1 MTFRIDPAWPFRVF
15 LDRLYDHY
23 RGSGVQSTGRRLGVA
38 RLWLSMAGRA
48 RAVRSLEEIEKEF
61 GKDNIAEAMNI
72 AKRTWTDLKAFAKS
86 LPDDAPLD
94 DKLVRVFVSYNGSRK
109 GIGRGSRSFRRRFVP
124 EESKRC

>member
-1 MTFRIDPAWPFRVF
+1 
-15 LDRLYDHY
+15 
-23 RGSGVQSTGRRLGVA
+23 
-38 RLWLSMAGRA
+38 MAGRA